1 MLDDLEII
9 GNILLLIDK
18 ISIFFLRTN
27 IFLLLATL
35 KIKNAISGRETCT
48 YSRNFIRI
56 IVKFVFLTR

>member
-1 MLDDLEII
+1 M
-9 GNILLLIDK
+9 LIDK

-35 KIKNAISGRETCT
+35 KIKNAISRRKTYT
-48 YSRNFIRI
+48 YSLIFIRI